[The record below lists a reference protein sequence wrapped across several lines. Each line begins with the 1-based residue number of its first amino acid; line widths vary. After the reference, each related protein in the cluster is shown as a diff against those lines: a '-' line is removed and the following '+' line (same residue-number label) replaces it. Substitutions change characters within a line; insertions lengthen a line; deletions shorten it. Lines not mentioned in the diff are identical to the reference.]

1 MFSKILVPVD
11 FCDIAEGPLALAQRL
26 LAPAGE
32 VVVLAVIDDLC
43 PNPDV
48 FAFQMPWADFHRQ
61 LEEEAGR
68 RLAELVS
75 QVGGSTGTTARVMRG
90 QPARTIVRVAGE
102 EAFDLVVM
110 ATHGARGLQHAL
122 LGSVTDKVIRQ
133 VQCPVLVVR
142 LHPQTRD
149 AGSACATQPPQR

>member
-11 FCDIAEGPLALAQRL
+11 FCDLSEGPLELALRL
-26 LAPAGE
+26 VAPGGE
-32 VVVLAVIDDLC
+32 VVVLSVIDDLC

-48 FAFQMPWADFHRQ
+48 FAFQLPWADFHRQ
-61 LEEEAGR
+61 LEEEAER
-68 RLAELVS
+68 RLADLVAK
-75 QVGGSTGTTARVMRG
+75 TGAPSRAAARVMRG
-90 QPARTIVRVAGE
+90 QPARTIVRVASE
-102 EAFDLVVM
+102 EGFDLVVM

-142 LHPQTRD
+142 LHPLVP
-149 AGSACATQPPQR
+149 AGGATGART